1 MNLAKRLKHL
11 RENKNLSQRQLA
23 KLLNVAPSTLAMYEV
38 DKREPD
44 FDTLKKIANF
54 FSVSTDYLLGISDNP
69 SRSTTPK
76 PQSVEEQIMAMLH
89 LYDDLTEEEKKMLA
103 EDMADYFEYRR
114 AKLRGR
120 NN

>member
-1 MNLAKRLKHL
+1 MNLAKRLKEL
-11 RENKNLSQRQLA
+11 RESKNLSQRQLA

-54 FSVSTDYLLGISDNP
+54 FSVTTDYLLGITDTP

-76 PQSVEEQIMAMLH
+76 TQSVEEQIMAILGM
-89 LYDDLTEEEKKMLA
+89 YNDLTQEEKKILA

-114 AKLRGR
+114 AKLRGLHT
-120 NN
+120 